1 MTLDNAKTRLA
12 DLIQSKSQNDKI
24 IEDLESEARI
34 LKKRLQLED

>member
-1 MTLDNAKTRLA
+1 MTIDNAKTRLA
-12 DLIQSKSQNDKI
+12 DLIESKSQNDKT